1 MDAHFT
7 CVQGEKPP
15 SRHLFVKCV
24 EILYRNTHINSKM
37 GIIRMIYSH
46 EKRYLLFFFLLN
58 MSGWPFIAIVSEKIS
73 ENVGYA
79 REAAT
84 EAVLEDT

>member
-1 MDAHFT
+1 
-7 CVQGEKPP
+7 
-15 SRHLFVKCV
+15 
-24 EILYRNTHINSKM
+24 M
-37 GIIRMIYSH
+37 GIIRIIYSH
-46 EKRYLLFFFLLN
+46 EKRYYFFLLN
-58 MSGWPFIAIVSEKIS
+58 MSGWPFIAIVSEKIF